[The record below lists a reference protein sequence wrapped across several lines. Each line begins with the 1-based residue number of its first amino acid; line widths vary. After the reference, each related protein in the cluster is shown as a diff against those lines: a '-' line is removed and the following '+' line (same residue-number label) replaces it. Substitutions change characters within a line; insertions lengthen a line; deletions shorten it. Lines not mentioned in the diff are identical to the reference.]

1 MPDRISRELMYWRV
15 AAELPPGGVVG
26 LGPSLPQSIPGY
38 VPSDLGVVFLS
49 ESGLIGPAREARSRG
64 RTTNPAES
72 AAAALGLGGMAATPI
87 EVFGAARSGRLEVAV
102 IEASQVSETGAIA
115 DRMAEDGWPTPTNDM
130 ALGARKTIALMEHT
144 TLMGEPRMRSQC
156 TLPSSAPGVVDLI
169 VTDAA
174 VISVTADGLRLEE
187 TAPGWTADD
196 VQAITEATLTPSP
209 NVREM
214 SFGPLSGQAPG
225 KVFLSADAALA
236 DVHDGAIVMLD
247 GFAGPGG
254 MAQHLIVTLRDQ
266 GAKGLTMISNTA
278 GIARVTSFGTPPG
291 YRPIDHSLLVD
302 NGQIHKAIASFP
314 VSPSPRRP
322 SSFELAYQRGEAEL
336 ELSPQGTL
344 AERIRT
350 GGYGIGGFYTPTGAG
365 TQIAEG
371 KEAIER
377 DGRTY
382 VLEQGLWAD
391 FALIRAYKADTR
403 GNLVYKGTSRNF
415 NSVMAPAAR
424 ITVVEVDEI
433 VEPGQLDP
441 DAIVTPGVFVHRIVR
456 RPADFSPYEKADG

>member
-64 RTTNPAES
+64 RTAGPAAS
-72 AAAALGLGGMAATPI
+72 TAAALGLGGMAATPI
-87 EVFGAARSGRLEVAV
+87 EVFGAARSGRLDVAV
-102 IEASQVSETGAIA
+102 IEASQVSTSGSIA
-115 DRMAEDGWPTPTNDM
+115 DRLAEDGWPVPANEL

-144 TLMGEPRMRSQC
+144 TLMGDPRIRSQC
-156 TLPSSAPGVVDLI
+156 SLPSSVPGVVDLI

-174 VISVTADGLRLEE
+174 VIAVTDDGLRLEE

-196 VQAITEATLTPSP
+196 IEAITEAKLIHSP
-209 NVREM
+209 NLREM
-214 SFGPLSGQAPG
+214 SFGRLSGQAPA
-225 KVFLSADAALA
+225 KIFPSADAALA
-236 DVHDGAIVMLD
+236 DIHDGAVVMLD

-254 MAQHLIVTLRDQ
+254 MAQHLIVALRDQ
-266 GAKGLTMISNTA
+266 GATGLTMISNTA

-350 GGYGIGGFYTPTGAG
+350 GGYGIGGFYTPTGVG

-371 KEAIER
+371 KKAIER

-424 ITVVEVDEI
+424 VTVVEVDEI

-441 DAIVTPGVFVHRIVR
+441 DAIVTPGIFVQRIVL
-456 RPADFSPYEKADG
+456 RPPDFSPYEKAEG